1 MRSTTRSL
9 TLSLGLLLA
18 ASVAQ
23 AAGTAQVS
31 YVQPERFADAGD
43 AYRDQEGNL
52 RTLSRH
58 LEALAGRHL
67 GDGQT
72 LRIEVLDVD
81 LAGEVRPVRRLH
93 QDVRVLKG
101 SVDWPRIKLRYTL
114 ETAGQAPRQGEMTVA
129 DLAYLQRVNRYP
141 DNESL
146 RYEKRML
153 DEWFSE
159 QFAAGSAR

>member
-1 MRSTTRSL
+1 MRSTTRST

-18 ASVAQ
+18 AAAAQ
-23 AAGTAQVS
+23 AAGTVQVS
-31 YVQPERFADAGD
+31 YVQPEQFADAGD
-43 AYRDQEGNL
+43 ARRDHEGNL
-52 RTLSRH
+52 RTLTRH

-81 LAGEVRPVRRLH
+81 LAGEVRPVLRLH

-114 ETAGQAPRQGEMTVA
+114 ESAGQAPRHGEQTVA
-129 DLAYLQRVNRYP
+129 DIAYLQRINRYHG
-141 DNESL
+141 NESL

-153 DEWFSE
+153 DEWFSG
-159 QFAAGSAR
+159 QFAAASAR